1 MLRTPAPRPTRRPL
15 PPSKARAPTKVG
27 PHVPEG
33 APASGKVEALPL
45 YLRSTPVAP
54 AAPATPSAALP
65 PAAGASTAASTSSD
79 AVSPPSAA
87 AVGLAGGATAIPLA
101 SSSAA
106 PLSVGAAATVALA
119 TPFSA
124 APGAAEAPGA
134 PPGGIAAAPAGPTIL
149 APTAPAPAP
158 AAPGPATTTSA
169 TAPSAAPLPPGAAPA
184 SGAPATTGA
193 SSPGKETA
201 PGKTAHRK
209 ADGKREGQ
217 GEGAERDKDNAPV
230 GKGEKAAM
238 GKAAA
243 EGAVMH
249 GEVEA
254 AAGKEAHAATEGKG
268 PAGAKTT
275 KGSGAG
281 GTGGGGGGAGGGA
294 VPAAAGGDSGGSEGG
309 AEGGGDLAAA
319 EASGDS
325 AQAQAQEKVEEKLE
339 QATPAHDEEEIDAG
353 APAAAPEA
361 ATAAAAAPTPE
372 NMAKA
377 SEAADAPALPISG
390 DEAEGAAEGAEASAE
405 PPAPGPEPEAAELNA
420 PAADPEA
427 LDRAQ
432 SQLEARDAQRGEQ
445 RAAEASSDEHAQ
457 DQAEDRAES
466 GEAPAGGAELSGGER
481 DTGLASVAEPV
492 EGGGSSYAA
501 AGGGGGDAGAAK
513 PVPAPE
519 PAPDTANSDPESGLA
534 AAATLQ
540 PMQTAKALDG
550 VGASID
556 TTAKSEGESLQSE
569 IPAVEVGGDGSGG
582 SAVVA
587 APESSNA
594 KALEDKATGEAQA
607 VPEPEP
613 APEPGPAP
621 TAGIAAPS
629 VADTQEGTVRRE
641 DAARVADSVES
652 MPTTDPTMDTSAG
665 PAPPLQKT
673 GDADPAQ
680 MTEQRGELDRTIADQ
695 KTQGAADVSL
705 PAGEKDVRDRTPR
718 SALPGPKLAAPGGGA
733 AGVPP
738 ADDESVG
745 IVAEQKQG
753 DEVRAAMAQA
763 QGDMAAKRG
772 EHQDKVAEEKSKSD
786 AEIAKLKSENAA
798 QQQAEKAKVNAEVGK
813 ARGDWSA
820 EQNAEIKKTN
830 DKATQEI
837 AKGNEDIAK
846 EETKGNENANK
857 ELTKGEADA
866 KAEKDK
872 AEKEAAEKKREAE
885 RKKREESGGIFGWIA
900 SKVSA
905 FFDALKNAITKVF
918 DLAKAAIKK
927 AIDAAKKLALAA
939 IELARKAIVGLI
951 KLVGKALMALGDV
964 LLAAFPGL
972 KKKWRAFIESKV
984 KAAEDA
990 VNALADALKKGVTKL
1005 LDALGKAF
1013 EFLLA
1018 LYKKAMLAVLD
1029 VAKGV
1034 AMAAVK
1040 AAKAVADAL
1049 GTWVAIIKDIASGPL
1064 DWLSKLGSAAKDGIK
1079 NHLWGV
1085 FQRDVKQWFNDKLQE
1100 VLGLGGMVWAV
1111 LRQGGIAMGD
1121 IGTMVFEALKAAIP
1135 AALIQLLIEK
1145 LVAMI
1150 VPAAGA
1156 VMAIIEGLQAAWGTV
1171 QRILSAIGKF
1181 ITFLKAVKGGGAG
1194 PQFADMLSTAAIV
1207 VIDFVANWLLKRLRK
1222 PASKVGGKI
1231 KAIAQKIM
1239 AKVKAAAK
1247 KVGGAF
1253 KKAGAKTKGALA
1265 KGKKKFSD
1273 WRARREA
1280 KKDAK
1285 KGKDK
1290 KDPHK
1295 KKQDKEA
1302 AKRERLR
1309 KAVAALQPKVD
1320 ALARKGKLS
1329 GILLKIRLLAWKARY
1344 RLSSLRVNESG
1355 GSATVVAKVNPS
1367 EEIRKFVAKFGAQL
1381 RKMIYA
1387 AAEKIMNHPEV
1398 LAAADKANAI
1408 VEGQPSFTDAEGNKR
1423 LDPKVESGADSLAV
1437 AKKLSEKRKSGTKSD
1452 VTMGRGSTATV
1463 KRDPANRSKDPA
1475 GAPPGLQHVEKAGAY
1490 VNHPQEF
1497 KQAAAAAGVTEKHL
1511 HEATVGTFLGGTAIA
1526 GASKE
1531 VKDFGAQQALLKICE
1546 ISRNPAGGLISL
1558 DTATEAAKG
1567 KIDTAAG
1574 VAADPMSG
1582 VSATDKR
1589 LNPGRAGYNERV
1601 AESLREP
1608 DPNKRAQQVES
1619 KGAVAT
1625 AGRAQKLAEVGKE
1638 PTGKARRVRRVIQQH
1653 LDFVARVLQA
1663 EYEVGRIMFTDE
1675 TKMMV
1680 DLETQIQKAILR
1692 RFQELTGL
1700 PDRNGW

>member
-1 MLRTPAPRPTRRPL
+1 M
-15 PPSKARAPTKVG
+15 
-27 PHVPEG
+27 
-33 APASGKVEALPL
+33 
-45 YLRSTPVAP
+45 
-54 AAPATPSAALP
+54 
-65 PAAGASTAASTSSD
+65 ASTSTG
-79 AVSPPSAA
+79 AVLPPSAA
-87 AVGLAGGATAIPLA
+87 AAGPTGGATAFPLA
-101 SSSAA
+101 SSGAA
-106 PLSVGAAATVALA
+106 PLSVGGAATAALA
-119 TPFSA
+119 TPISA

-134 PPGGIAAAPAGPTIL
+134 PPGGIAAAPAGPTVL
-149 APTAPAPAP
+149 APTAPAPSP
-158 AAPGPATTTSA
+158 AAPRPT
-169 TAPSAAPLPPGAAPA
+169 PPLPPGAAPA
-184 SGAPATTGA
+184 AGAPASA
-193 SSPGKETA
+193 DAPAPGKESA
-201 PGKTAHRK
+201 PGKAVHGK
-209 ADGKREGQ
+209 ADGKREGK
-217 GEGAERDKDNAPV
+217 GAEKDKDKAPA
-230 GKGEKAAM
+230 GKGEKAA
-238 GKAAA
+238 KSK
-243 EGAVMH
+243 GAVE
-249 GEVEA
+249 GEA
-254 AAGKEAHAATEGKG
+254 AAGKEALAATEGKG
-268 PAGAKTT
+268 KAGAKPA
-275 KGSGAG
+275 KGGGASGAG
-281 GTGGGGGGAGGGA
+281 GGDGGGGGGGGGAA
-294 VPAAAGGDSGGSEGG
+294 PAAAGGDSGGGEGG
-309 AEGGGDLAAA
+309 AEGGGDIAEA

-325 AQAQAQEKVEEKLE
+325 AQAQAQEKVDEKLE
-339 QATPAHDEEEIDAG
+339 QATPAQDEEEEGAG
-353 APAAAPEA
+353 GPAAAPEA
-361 ATAAAAAPTPE
+361 AAAAAAAPTPE

-377 SEAADAPALPISG
+377 SEAADAPASLISG
-390 DEAEGAAEGAEASAE
+390 DEAEGAADDGGGGSEGGGQAAPEGAEAAAE
-405 PPAPGPEPEAAELNA
+405 PPAPEPKPGAAEANA
-420 PAADPEA
+420 SAADPEA

-445 RAAEASSDEHAQ
+445 RAAEASSAQHAQ

-466 GEAPAGGAELSGGER
+466 GEAPAGGAQLSGNER
-481 DTGLASVAEPV
+481 DTGLSSIAEPV
-492 EGGGSSYAA
+492 DGGGGEAA

-519 PAPDTANSDPESGLA
+519 PAPDTASTDPESGLA
-534 AAATLQ
+534 AASTLQ
-540 PMQTAKALDG
+540 PMQAAQALDG

-556 TTAKSEGESLQSE
+556 TTAKSEGESLQSQ

-587 APESSNA
+587 APKSEQPGA
-594 KALEDKATGEAQA
+594 AEDKATGEPQP

-621 TAGIAAPS
+621 TAGIAAPA

-665 PAPPLQKT
+665 AAPPLEKT

-680 MTEQRGELDRTIADQ
+680 MTEQRAELDRTVAEH
-695 KTQGAADVSL
+695 KTQGVADVAL
-705 PAGEKDVRDRTPR
+705 PAGERDVRDRTPR
-718 SALPGPKLAAPGGGA
+718 TALPRPRLAAPSGGA
-733 AGVPP
+733 AGAAP
-738 ADDESVG
+738 ADDEAVG
-745 IVAEQKQG
+745 IVAEQRQG

-763 QGDMAAKRG
+763 QGDMAAKRS
-772 EHQDKVAEEKSKSD
+772 EHQDNVAEERSKSD
-786 AEIAKLKSENAA
+786 AEIAQLKSENAV

-830 DKATQEI
+830 DKATKEI

-857 ELTKGEADA
+857 ELVKGETEA

-885 RKKREESGGIFGWIA
+885 RKKKEDSGGIFGWIA
-900 SKVSA
+900 SKVAA

-927 AIDAAKKLALAA
+927 AIDAAKKLALAV

-951 KLVGKALMALGDV
+951 KLVGKALIALGDV
-964 LLAAFPGL
+964 LLMAFPGL

-1049 GTWVAIIKDIASGPL
+1049 GTWVGIIKDIASGPL

-1111 LRQGGIAMGD
+1111 LRQGGIAMSD

-1156 VMAIIEGLQAAWGTV
+1156 IMAIVEGLQAAWGTA

-1181 ITFLKAVKGGGAG
+1181 LSFLKAVKGGGAG
-1194 PQFADMLSTAAIV
+1194 PQFAAMLSAAGIV

-1247 KVGGAF
+1247 KVGGAV

-1273 WRARREA
+1273 WRARRKA

-1290 KDPHK
+1290 KDPNK
-1295 KKQDKEA
+1295 KKQDKEE

-1309 KAVAALQPKVD
+1309 KAVNVLRPKLQKMVAHGKVSGLLVKARLLLWRVQYRLTKLALQGSGD
-1320 ALARKGKLS
+1320 AAQ
-1329 GILLKIRLLAWKARY
+1329 
-1344 RLSSLRVNESG
+1344 
-1355 GSATVVAKVNPS
+1355 VVAQVNPS
-1367 EEIRKFVAKFGAQL
+1367 ENVLDFVRKHGGALRKIIYDVAKEIFEREDVKQAVVRLQSQMAEGKGAAKDPL
-1381 RKMIYA
+1381 KLES
-1387 AAEKIMNHPEV
+1387 AAESVALVQI
-1398 LAAADKANAI
+1398 LAPRRGRSSTHIEFSGGGRAAVDRS
-1408 VEGQPSFTDAEGNKR
+1408 PSRYRPQQTD
-1423 LDPKVESGADSLAV
+1423 L
-1437 AKKLSEKRKSGTKSD
+1437 
-1452 VTMGRGSTATV
+1452 
-1463 KRDPANRSKDPA
+1463 PA
-1475 GAPPGLQHVEKAGAY
+1475 GLQHVREGGKYAE
-1490 VNHPQEF
+1490 HEQMFSE
-1497 KQAAAAAGVTEKHL
+1497 AARAAGL
-1511 HEATVGTFLGGTAIA
+1511 SSGATMQSMANITQLGGA
-1526 GASKE
+1526 GRHHSQATR
-1531 VKDFGAQQALLKICE
+1531 DFAARQALLKIVE
-1546 ISRNPAGGLISL
+1546 MSRNPQAAVVSMEQAQLVGQRAQTQREGL
-1558 DTATEAAKG
+1558 AR
-1567 KIDTAAG
+1567 
-1574 VAADPMSG
+1574 DPMTG
-1582 VSATDKR
+1582 
-1589 LNPGRAGYNERV
+1589 
-1601 AESLREP
+1601 
-1608 DPNKRAQQVES
+1608 Q
-1619 KGAVAT
+1619 GAVSKANELQRRTERFSGPGDISTKSPKLKAMIEQQIQFIAT
-1625 AGRAQKLAEVGKE
+1625 IMKARYGAENIMFKNEYGLLEAVRKDVQAEVK
-1638 PTGKARRVRRVIQQH
+1638 
-1653 LDFVARVLQA
+1653 
-1663 EYEVGRIMFTDE
+1663 RITE
-1675 TKMMV
+1675 RN
-1680 DLETQIQKAILR
+1680 L
-1692 RFQELTGL
+1692 GL
-1700 PDRNGW
+1700 PHLQPGA